1 MPAARLTVSCRVPTL
16 VAGFPGGKVKV
27 ERATVS
33 HYRIVARLGAGGMG
47 VVYRAEDERLGRPVA
62 LKFLPAALGDDPVAL
77 ERLRRE
83 ARTASALNH
92 PSICTIFDIDE
103 DDGDRFIVME
113 LLEGVTLRERLAAGP
128 LPIAELLGV
137 GLQVADA
144 LATAHDA
151 GVIHRD
157 IKPANIF
164 LTRRGFAKVLDF
176 GLAKPLERG
185 EMPMSAAPTA
195 RPSGPPARL
204 TEAGTTVGTVHY
216 MSPEQARGEDLDAR
230 TDLFSFGTVLYEMAT
245 GRLAFPGGTSAV
257 VFDAILNRAPSAV
270 TTLNPGVPVGLGLI
284 IEKALEKERELRYQ
298 SAAELRADLRRLQR
312 DSESTRVSTAG
323 AAPGPA
329 ARRPPRRRALVAALA
344 AVAALVVAALGG
356 WHLLSPPAA
365 SLPVGGRLRLLYSSP
380 SWAFD
385 PVLSPDGK
393 LLGWVAE
400 ESGRVD
406 LFVSQVAGGARLRLT
421 DDEARESAPDFSP
434 GGDRIA
440 FSRSAPGGE
449 RPEVCVIPAL
459 GGEAVPVARDATRPR
474 WSPDGSRIAFVRLR
488 SGEPG
493 SVAVASASG
502 SAAVEVLAGNPVYPF
517 LRDLAWAPDG
527 RSLVVARSTGGQACE
542 LWQVPLGGGG
552 ARRLWEDPP
561 GVFSESPEFTADG
574 RGIVHV
580 SNRGGAGNIW
590 YRPIDGGEPVQ
601 LTSGPGPDEQPDVT
615 ADGAIAFVN
624 VRERLTLWLHDLVAG
639 TRSAIATHSS
649 PMWAPAIS
657 PDGTE
662 VAYSRAE
669 ADGAWHVWTVPIG
682 GGEPRRLTSSALPE
696 LYPRYTS
703 DGRWITY
710 CTWSPG
716 PDRIWRVPRR
726 GGPAEPL
733 TPQRDDDDQYGEA
746 SPDGRWL
753 AFARTEDGQTRV
765 VIQPLAGGPARRL
778 TAGPSTVPRWSPD
791 GRLIAFAPD
800 RSDTAGVFVIRP
812 DGTGERRLTAAG
824 GWPSWFPDGS
834 RIAYQVLG
842 FDNRQR
848 IRAVAPD
855 GNDLGFVAN
864 APVAWPNSPVGLGAG
879 GRLVISDV
887 TVLASEIWLLEPRR

>member
-1 MPAARLTVSCRVPTL
+1 

-47 VVYRAEDERLGRPVA
+47 VVYRAEDERLGRLVA

-103 DDGDRFIVME
+103 DGGDRFIVME

-128 LPIAELLGV
+128 LPIAELLGT

-176 GLAKPLERG
+176 GLAMPLERG

-270 TTLNPGVPVGLGLI
+270 TTLNPDVPVGLGLI

-356 WHLLSPPAA
+356 WRCCRRRP
-365 SLPVGGRLRLLYSSP
+365 RRC
-380 SWAFD
+380 
-385 PVLSPDGK
+385 
-393 LLGWVAE
+393 
-400 ESGRVD
+400 
-406 LFVSQVAGGARLRLT
+406 
-421 DDEARESAPDFSP
+421 
-434 GGDRIA
+434 
-440 FSRSAPGGE
+440 RSAVGSGCCTRRRRGRSIRRC
-449 RPEVCVIPAL
+449 RP
-459 GGEAVPVARDATRPR
+459 T
-474 WSPDGSRIAFVRLR
+474 
-488 SGEPG
+488 
-493 SVAVASASG
+493 ASC
-502 SAAVEVLAGNPVYPF
+502 LAGSPK
-517 LRDLAWAPDG
+517 RAAG
-527 RSLVVARSTGGQACE
+527 STCSSARWRA
-542 LWQVPLGGGG
+542 
-552 ARRLWEDPP
+552 AR
-561 GVFSESPEFTADG
+561 GCASPTTR
-574 RGIVHV
+574 RG
-580 SNRGGAGNIW
+580 N
-590 YRPIDGGEPVQ
+590 
-601 LTSGPGPDEQPDVT
+601 
-615 ADGAIAFVN
+615 
-624 VRERLTLWLHDLVAG
+624 
-639 TRSAIATHSS
+639 
-649 PMWAPAIS
+649 
-657 PDGTE
+657 
-662 VAYSRAE
+662 
-669 ADGAWHVWTVPIG
+669 
-682 GGEPRRLTSSALPE
+682 RRLTS
-696 LYPRYTS
+696 R
-703 DGRWITY
+703 
-710 CTWSPG
+710 
-716 PDRIWRVPRR
+716 
-726 GGPAEPL
+726 PAA
-733 TPQRDDDDQYGEA
+733 T
-746 SPDGRWL
+746 
-753 AFARTEDGQTRV
+753 
-765 VIQPLAGGPARRL
+765 
-778 TAGPSTVPRWSPD
+778 
-791 GRLIAFAPD
+791 
-800 RSDTAGVFVIRP
+800 
-812 DGTGERRLTAAG
+812 
-824 GWPSWFPDGS
+824 GS
-834 RIAYQVLG
+834 RSA
-842 FDNRQR
+842 DPHR
-848 IRAVAPD
+848 VA
-855 GNDLGFVAN
+855 
-864 APVAWPNSPVGLGAG
+864 S
-879 GRLVISDV
+879 GRRC
-887 TVLASEIWLLEPRR
+887 A